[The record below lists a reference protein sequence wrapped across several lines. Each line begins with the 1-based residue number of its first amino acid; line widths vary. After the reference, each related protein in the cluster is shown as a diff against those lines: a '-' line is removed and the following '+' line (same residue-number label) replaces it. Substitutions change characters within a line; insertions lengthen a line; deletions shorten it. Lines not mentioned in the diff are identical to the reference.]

1 MKKYLRPGLA
11 VGSGALLALC
21 FPPFNLGWIVWGWM
35 WILLPLLWTS
45 RSEKKRRAGFG
56 IGFLSGLGF
65 WLINLKWIW
74 TVTGLGAVTMALY
87 LAIYFGIF
95 GAFAAN
101 SANPWRKEIKVA
113 TDIPARFREMWRS
126 LGYAAML
133 GGWWCGM
140 EWIRGWMLTGFG
152 WNGLGVAFHNNL
164 IMAQNAEFVGV
175 YGLSFLPVFFSAVAV
190 QVGRR
195 FYLQAKEQ
203 SVKLLHWDFATAM
216 LVIMG
221 SFTVGSVRFSHAGSG
236 EKIEAK
242 VLLVQQNIP
251 QTAGKVEWP
260 REEILGGFT
269 DLVSGALEDLDAQTH
284 ADLKATSAEGS
295 ETPVVIRKPD
305 WVIWPE
311 ATLVDRFFTL
321 EDGSRVPETMTLSDL
336 LDDIREMGDF
346 TFIAGANEVEGYVEG
361 RYVHRVEHGRYWNS
375 MITLDSER
383 NLETYRKHHL
393 VIFGELVPDVLYLRE
408 LYAKVAGVPFID
420 SFSSGESHEPLD
432 LKVGEETVQ
441 AIPSICFEDT
451 VGRLTRKSVRDY
463 PQVIVNITNDG
474 WFKQSEG
481 AAQHF
486 ANARFRCIELR
497 RPMVRCANSG
507 VGGVISVTGSTLD
520 PFTREDRR
528 LVDDSGSHFTKGTLF
543 ASVWIPRESG
553 FTLYALWGDWFAVVG
568 LALSFL
574 AGIALR
580 LRKS

>member
-1 MKKYLRPGLA
+1 MKKFLRPALA
-11 VGSGALLALC
+11 VGSGMLLALC
-21 FPPFNLGWIVWGWM
+21 FPPFNQGWLVWGWM
-35 WILLPLLWTS
+35 WILLPLLWTTK
-45 RSEKKRRAGFG
+45 SEKKRRAGFG
-56 IGFLSGLGF
+56 IGFLSGMGF
-65 WLINLKWIW
+65 WLINMKWLW
-74 TVTGLGAVTMALY
+74 SVTGLGAVVIAGY
-87 LAIYFGIF
+87 LALYFGIF

-101 SANPWRKEIKVA
+101 TANPWRKKHEVA
-113 TDIPARFREMWRS
+113 TDISARFREMWRS
-126 LGYAAML
+126 LGIAAML

-140 EWIRGWMLTGFG
+140 EWIRGWFLTGFG

-164 IMAQNAEFVGV
+164 ILAQNAEFVGV

-195 FYLQAKEQ
+195 FYLQARNQ

-216 LVIMG
+216 LLIMG

-236 EKIEAK
+236 EQIEAK
-242 VLLVQQNIP
+242 VLLAQQNIP

-260 REEILGGFT
+260 REQILGGFT
-269 DLVSGALEDLDAQTH
+269 ELMREALAELDAQTQ
-284 ADLKATSAEGS
+284 ADLEAATAEAS

-311 ATLVDRFFTL
+311 ATLVDWFCVL
-321 EDGSRVPETMTLSDL
+321 EDGTLVPMSVELKTLL
-336 LDDIREMGDF
+336 EEIREMGDF
-346 TFIAGANEVEGYVEG
+346 TFIAGANESEGYVENGLVHPKEYG
-361 RYVHRVEHGRYWNS
+361 RFWNS
-375 MITLDSER
+375 MLTLDNEK
-383 NLETYRKHHL
+383 NFKTYRKHHL
-393 VIFGELVPDVLYLRE
+393 VLFGETVPDMLYLRE
-408 LYAKVAGVPFID
+408 LYGKVAGVAFVE

-432 LKVGEETVQ
+432 LKVGNETVQ

-451 VGRLTRKSVRDY
+451 VGRLARKSVRAE
-463 PQVIVNITNDG
+463 PQVIVNLTNDG

-507 VGGVISVTGSTLD
+507 VGGVVSVTGSTLD
-520 PFTREDRR
+520 PYTREDRR
-528 LVDDSGSHFTKGTLF
+528 LVDESGSHFTRGTLF
-543 ASVWIPRESG
+543 ASVWIPKNPG
-553 FTLYALWGDWFAVVG
+553 YTLYALWGDWFSIAG
-568 LALSFL
+568 LILSFL